1 MIRVSPARAF
11 PADKTAGQEQRKRSA
26 WGVPPSVQRVAPQGK
41 PRVTLSPNERA
52 NNGGGPRASI
62 ICMVAAM
69 TDRLNLHQHR
79 WLIKPDSPRM
89 AQWDLFMAFLLAYIA
104 LLSPYEISFL
114 KFELETTGDIALFV
128 VNRIVDLCF
137 LADMTLQFFLM
148 FYEKPTGGGIS
159 DTHNHGVLVHDRKR
173 IALRYMKGWFLL
185 DLISTVPFDLLALV
199 INEGEV
205 SSSSAAVTPG
215 EDTTQK
221 LKLIRIVRL
230 LRLLK
235 LLRIL
240 RASRVFMRL
249 ESRISISYALLNI
262 VKFLLLMFVFSHW
275 SACLWALVGS
285 LQDQTEVTW
294 ITKWMLSRMANG
306 VTQMNQQDHALC
318 LSNIPAPL
326 LANTG
331 SLTQRIDA
339 RGKFFT
345 RNGAYWANCYYPSE
359 IYFASIYWSVMTLTS
374 IGYGDI
380 VPVNRAEHIF
390 VIFCMVMGGVCWAYI
405 LGSICASASNL
416 NPAKAEFQRTMDD
429 LNRFMARRGIDF
441 DMQERF
447 RAYFINARSAVHES
461 KAQHLMERMSPALA
475 AECVAASHPHLRH
488 KVFFL
493 KNCSRS
499 FMVSVV
505 AKFRTE
511 TFGPSESTMRTQ
523 TMMVLQRGVVSLG
536 GRLMLP
542 GSVWGEDM
550 VLTAAW
556 LRRRTRLFTL
566 TFVEMSSL
574 TSANLQEC
582 LEQHPHESPNIRRT
596 VLPFMLKRAAS
607 TIGKMIVAGTIT
619 GDKGG
624 VMRAI
629 REASGVTEEA
639 DDGDTRGDFLVK
651 NADEEFDSVVMSSS
665 KPKGGGLWGAG
676 DEKIADPLEAEE
688 SMAAAARRNSV
699 VRRNSMN
706 GPTKVEL
713 DSSTAGAQIKEL
725 KDLILQMSRQQQDRQ
740 AQHREEIKR
749 LNNKVRTRARLPHS
763 RPLQSRAMSLPPFK
777 RINCQLRAL
786 AFLSFVAPR
795 LISWL
800 AAFRAT
806 ARAKS
811 RDGRCR
817 EGQRQPHGLAKAKPS
832 FEMRVRRQT
841 DTYA

>member
-26 WGVPPSVQRVAPQGK
+26 WGVPPSVQRVADG
-41 PRVTLSPNERA
+41 A
-52 NNGGGPRASI
+52 ADNGGGPRQSVV
-62 ICMVAAM
+62 CMVAAM
-69 TDRLNLHQHR
+69 TDMLHLHQHR
-79 WLIKPDSPRM
+79 WLVKPDSPRM
-89 AQWDLFMAFLLAYIA
+89 AQWDLFMAIMLAYIA

-114 KFELETTGDIALFV
+114 KFGLETTGDIALFV

-148 FYEKPTGGGIS
+148 FYEKPKGGGIS
-159 DTHNHGVLVHDRKR
+159 NTHKYGVLVHDRKR
-173 IALRYMKGWFLL
+173 IALRYVKGWFLL

-199 INEGEV
+199 INEGDV

-215 EDTTQK
+215 EDSTQK

-262 VKFLLLMFVFSHW
+262 VKFLMLMFVFSHW

-306 VTQMNQQDHALC
+306 VTQMNQQNHALC

-331 SLTQRIDA
+331 SLTQRVDA
-339 RGKFFT
+339 DGKHYT
-345 RNGAYWANCYYPSE
+345 RNGAFWANCYYPSE

-429 LNRFMARRGIDF
+429 LNRFMARRGIDD

-461 KAQHLMERMSPALA
+461 TAQHLMERMSPALA

-523 TMMVLQRGVVSLG
+523 TMMVLQRGVLSLG

-566 TFVEMSSL
+566 TFVELSSL
-574 TSANLQEC
+574 TSASLQEC
-582 LEQHPHESPNIRRT
+582 LEQHPRESPNIRRT

-607 TIGKMIVAGTIT
+607 TIGKMIVAGTIS

-639 DDGDTRGDFLVK
+639 DDGDTRGD
-651 NADEEFDSVVMSSS
+651 EEFDSVVISSP
-665 KPKGGGLWGAG
+665 KPKGGGLWGVGNDKA
-676 DEKIADPLEAEE
+676 ADPLDAEE

-706 GPTKVEL
+706 GPTKVEV
-713 DSSTAGAQIKEL
+713 DPATAGAQIKEL

-763 RPLQSRAMSLPPFK
+763 RPLRSRAHASAAQAYAK
-777 RINCQLRAL
+777 RVSNESTACAL
-786 AFLSFVAPR
+786 AFCLLFASR

-811 RDGRCR
+811 RSRHCR
-817 EGQRQPHGLAKAKPS
+817 GGQWQRQPHGLAKAKPS
-832 FEMRVRRQT
+832 FKKPFIIRPPLFFN
-841 DTYA
+841 